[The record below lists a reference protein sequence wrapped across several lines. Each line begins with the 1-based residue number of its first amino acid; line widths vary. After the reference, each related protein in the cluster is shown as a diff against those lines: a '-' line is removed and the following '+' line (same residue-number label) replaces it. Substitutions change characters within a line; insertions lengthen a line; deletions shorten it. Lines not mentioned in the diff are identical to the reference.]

1 MINQDK
7 KTKQINICLTSQDFK
22 TLENRARKEERTT
35 TDTARKLLLKAL
47 KTK

>member
-1 MINQDK
+1 MQESK
-7 KTKQINICLTSQDFK
+7 KTKQINISLTPQDFK

>member
-1 MINQDK
+1 MQEGK
-7 KTKQINICLTSQDFK
+7 KTKQINISLTPKDFK

>member
-1 MINQDK
+1 MEK
-7 KTKQINICLTSQDFK
+7 KSKQINISLTPQDFK

>member
-1 MINQDK
+1 MQESK
-7 KTKQINICLTSQDFK
+7 KTKQINICLTPKDFK

>member
-1 MINQDK
+1 MQESK
-7 KTKQINICLTSQDFK
+7 KTKQINICLTPSDFK

-35 TDTARKLLLKAL
+35 TDTARKLLIKAL